1 MNLHRHLAVVLILT
15 LGLALATFTGI
26 VQGQAVKN
34 PDTLVY
40 QGPGDIET
48 LDPAWEYDNYSAGVV
63 VWNIYETL
71 IFFRG
76 GRTDLY
82 DPILATEVPSLQNG
96 GISADGRTF
105 TFKIRQGVKFHDGT
119 PMTADD
125 VKYSLLRIMLT
136 DRDAGPSWLLLAPIL
151 GFNVQSTRDDK
162 GNLIPDIFDRAN
174 RAIQAQGNNV
184 VITLAKPYA
193 GFLSIL
199 ASWSPV
205 VSQRFVAAN
214 GGWDGQKAT
223 MPKYNNL
230 PKPDQMTLFDKANG
244 TGPFKLERW
253 DRGTKIVSLIRN
265 DDYWRAPAKLRR
277 VVFQS
282 VDEFGPRRLA
292 LQNGDADMI
301 ELGTLVNLPA
311 VQGLPGV
318 RIVEDLPQ
326 LGTNPSLFMT
336 YSVDPEGNADI
347 GSGKLDGNGIPPNFF
362 SDIHVRRAFAY
373 LVDRQTYIDQAYRGK
388 GRVANGPIPFGM
400 LGYAPRGKWYE
411 VSKDKAIAEFKE
423 AWGGQVWDK
432 GFKFT
437 LSFNTGNIARQTLTQ
452 MVKEAV
458 EGLNPKFKVDTRGI
472 TWSTYLQLQ
481 AKKKLPMFSIGW
493 GADYPD
499 PDNFVVPFMHS
510 TGTYSGPQGYKNPE
524 VDKLIEQA
532 GQEPD
537 PKKREQVYLRLQ
549 EIAYQDVPTIYMRYS
564 VGTLVT
570 RSWLKGWYNN
580 PMFSLG
586 PEYAYRFSKGQ

>member
-1 MNLHRHLAVVLILT
+1 MNLQRRLAVVLILV
-15 LGLALATFTGI
+15 LGVTLATFTGV

-34 PDTLVY
+34 PDTFVY
-40 QGPGDIET
+40 QSAGDVET
-48 LDPAWEYDNYSAGVV
+48 LDPAWEYDTTSSATIL
-63 VWNIYETL
+63 WNIYETL

-82 DPILATEVPSLQNG
+82 DPMLASEVPNLQNG
-96 GISADGRTF
+96 GVSADGKTF

-151 GFNVQSTRDDK
+151 GFDVQSTRDDK

-174 RAIQAQGNNV
+174 RAIQVQGNTV
-184 VITLAKPYA
+184 VITLTKPYA

-199 ASWSPV
+199 ATWSPV
-205 VSQRFVAAN
+205 VSQKFVAAN

-253 DRGTKIVSLIRN
+253 DRGTKTVTLIRN
-265 DDYWRAPAKLRR
+265 DDYWRTPAKLRR
-277 VVFQS
+277 IVLQNVE
-282 VDEFGPRRLA
+282 EFGPRRLA

-301 ELGTLVNLPA
+301 SLGGLVNLPA

-318 RIVEDLPQ
+318 RVVDDLPQ
-326 LGTNPSLFMT
+326 LGNSPALFMT
-336 YSVDPEGNADI
+336 YNIDPEGNTDI
-347 GSGKLDGNGIPPNFF
+347 GSAKLDGNGIPPNFF

-373 LVDRQTYIDQAYRGK
+373 LVDRQAFIDQAYRGK

-400 LGYAPRGKWYE
+400 LGYAPRGKWFE

-437 LSFNTGNIARQTLTQ
+437 LSFNTGNVARQTLTQ

-458 EGLNPKFKVDTRGI
+458 EGLNPKFKIDTRGI
-472 TWSTYLQLQ
+472 TWSTYLQQQ
-481 AKKKLPMFSIGW
+481 AKRRLPMFALGW
-493 GADYPD
+493 AADYPD
-499 PDNFVVPFMHS
+499 PDNFTTPFMHS
-510 TGTYSGPQGYKNPE
+510 TGTFSGPQGYKNPE
-524 VDKLIEQA
+524 VDRLIEAA
-532 GQEPD
+532 GKEPD
-537 PKKREQVYLRLQ
+537 PKKREEAYLKLQ
-549 EIAYQDVPTIYMRYS
+549 ELAYQDVPTIYLRYS
-564 VGTLVT
+564 VGTLVL
-570 RSWLKGWYNN
+570 RSWVKGWYNN
-580 PMFSLG
+580 PMFAEG
-586 PEYAYRFSKGQ
+586 YEYAYRFSKGQ

>member
-1 MNLHRHLAVVLILT
+1 MNLQRRLAVVLILV
-15 LGLALATFTGI
+15 LGVTLATFTGV

-34 PDTLVY
+34 PDTFVY
-40 QGPGDIET
+40 QSAGDVET
-48 LDPAWEYDNYSAGVV
+48 LDPAWEDDTTSSATIL
-63 VWNIYETL
+63 WNIYETL

-82 DPILATEVPSLQNG
+82 DPMLASEVPNLQNG
-96 GISADGRTF
+96 GVSADGKTF

-136 DRDAGPSWLLLAPIL
+136 DRDAGPSWPLLAPIL
-151 GFNVQSTRDDK
+151 GFDVQSTRDDK

-174 RAIQAQGNNV
+174 PAIQVQGNTV
-184 VITLAKPYA
+184 VITLTKPYA

-199 ASWSPV
+199 ATWSPV
-205 VSQRFVAAN
+205 VSQKFLAAN

-253 DRGTKIVSLIRN
+253 DRGTKTVTLIRN
-265 DDYWRAPAKLRR
+265 DDYWRTPAKLRR
-277 VVFQS
+277 IVLQNVE
-282 VDEFGPRRLA
+282 EFGPRRLA

-301 ELGTLVNLPA
+301 SLGGLVNLPA

-318 RIVEDLPQ
+318 RVVDDLPQ
-326 LGTNPSLFMT
+326 LGNSPALFMT
-336 YSVDPEGNADI
+336 YNIDPEGNTDI
-347 GSGKLDGNGIPPNFF
+347 GSAKLDGNGIPPNFF

-373 LVDRQTYIDQAYRGK
+373 LVDRQAFIDQAYRGK

-400 LGYAPRGKWYE
+400 LGYAPRGKWFE
-411 VSKDKAIAEFKE
+411 VSKDKATAEFKE

-437 LSFNTGNIARQTLTQ
+437 LSFNTGNVARQTLTQ

-458 EGLNPKFKVDTRGI
+458 EGLNPKFKIDTRGI
-472 TWSTYLQLQ
+472 TWSTYLQQQ
-481 AKKKLPMFSIGW
+481 AKRRLPMFALGW
-493 GADYPD
+493 AADYPD
-499 PDNFVVPFMHS
+499 PDNFTTPFMHS
-510 TGTYSGPQGYKNPE
+510 TGTFSGPQGYKNPE
-524 VDKLIEQA
+524 VDRLIEAA
-532 GQEPD
+532 GKEPD
-537 PKKREQVYLRLQ
+537 PKKREEAYLKLQ
-549 EIAYQDVPTIYMRYS
+549 ELAYQDVPTIYLRYS
-564 VGTLVT
+564 VGTLVL
-570 RSWLKGWYNN
+570 RSWVKGWYIN
-580 PMFSLG
+580 PMFAEG
-586 PEYAYRFSKGQ
+586 YEYAYRFSKGQ